1 MKRGEDRPERWARK
15 MRRENGNRKRT
26 TIRVYKR
33 GIGRGH
39 QRERRKMRKR
49 QRVRDSQRQEEKV

>member
-39 QRERRKMRKR
+39 TKRKTENEKETESKR
-49 QRVRDSQRQEEKV
+49 